1 MLGLQN
7 LSFGSSKGQVIP
19 SGEKNIVVT
28 TKGDVLTLP
37 GQLIGGTTK
46 VKPLKDGTYEIK
58 FKPTL
63 PNAEWKKT
71 ILTEEELIAKYGE
84 KAGKNFQAVA

>member
-7 LSFGSSKGQVIP
+7 ISFGASKGRVIP
-19 SGEKNIVVT
+19 TGEKNIVVT
-28 TKGDVLTLP
+28 SDGEVLTLP

-63 PNAEWKKT
+63 PNAQWRKT
-71 ILTEEELIAKYGE
+71 ILTEEELKAKYGD
-84 KAGKNFQAVA
+84 KAGKKLQTVA